1 MTIHET
7 FFKWVDIQ
15 NYRALVCL
23 NGILPDQSFFQECTI
38 RPLIAVDGSA
48 NQLFAN
54 QIPYDIVIGDLD
66 SIQHPVLQDVQVVH
80 LPHQSQSDFEKLIDY
95 LNQKNLFPAIILG
108 VGGGNLDHI
117 LNNINLFS
125 NLNCVFY
132 SPPIL
137 GFMIKSNKHFQ
148 MFLPKDTKISLIPLP
163 SAIVSS
169 KGLKWE
175 LNQSDLSFPGQN
187 SCFNRTKEENI
198 LISVQHGQVLALLY
212 TSAID
217 DAGIT

>member
-1 MTIHET
+1 MMHEN
-7 FFKWVDIQ
+7 FFKWIDIQ
-15 NYRALVCL
+15 NYRCLVCL
-23 NGILPDQSFFQECTI
+23 NGALPEKSFFQQCSI

-48 NQLFAN
+48 NQLLAK
-54 QIPYDIVIGDLD
+54 QIPFDLVIGDLD
-66 SIQHPVLQDVQVVH
+66 SIQRPILDHIEVIH

-95 LNQKNLFPAIILG
+95 LKQKNLFPAIILG
-108 VGGGNLDHI
+108 VGGGHLDHI

-137 GFMIKSNKHFQ
+137 GLMIKSNRHFK
-148 MFLPKDTKISLIPLP
+148 MSLPKDTKISLIPLP
-163 SAIVSS
+163 TAIVSS

-175 LNQSDLSFPGQN
+175 LDQSDLSFPGQN

-198 LISVQHGQVLALLY
+198 VITVQYGQVLALLY
-212 TSAID
+212 TYAID
-217 DAGIT
+217 DAGIK